1 MERYRALVVEDE
13 YWIRKDIATLIE
25 ESFGGAITVLESGNG
40 EEALKM
46 MEEEEISFVRTDI
59 NMPFMDGIALIS
71 YITKSCPDIPVLV
84 LSGYCDFPLVRKAL
98 TGGALDYLLKPV
110 KEAELKA
117 AVEKAKKAIEQ
128 NRQKARA
135 ADRRRRQELIYED
148 YARDLVLSTHICGK
162 GQRTFLPLKSNLEE
176 YLGELSFPAYIAVI
190 QHNFREDINEGGKSV
205 WERRYDRKKRLAERM
220 EIGKIR
226 GLENA
231 YRQGE
236 YILFSAGGKDVL
248 EKSCL
253 NLENSREKGEAFR
266 ICLGRRVEK
275 AEEVSEG
282 YRDCILKL
290 MSNAEYG
297 KEYQYM
303 TVEDPDRKKD
313 FAHWISQELD
323 GELVSAFHQNSRPV
337 LEFLL
342 LEKLGIGHV
351 DEGGWLLWELEQV
364 FGRLRSLIQSYYIN
378 KKDRY
383 EMWEIDSLFDSVE
396 RAVFAA
402 DTEEIVELSR
412 QMAGMLTQEDEGET
426 EAGAQGESGILKVI
440 EYVGKHYTEN
450 LTLSLLSEKFYLAPA
465 YLSRSFKKQTGQNLI
480 AYMTE
485 KRLKKAVDYIKIK
498 EMSLTEIAFLV
509 GYSDYTY
516 FNKVFRRY
524 MGVSPTQ
531 FRDNL

>member
-1 MERYRALVVEDE
+1 
-13 YWIRKDIATLIE
+13 
-25 ESFGGAITVLESGNG
+25 
-40 EEALKM
+40 
-46 MEEEEISFVRTDI
+46 
-59 NMPFMDGIALIS
+59 
-71 YITKSCPDIPVLV
+71 
-84 LSGYCDFPLVRKAL
+84 
-98 TGGALDYLLKPV
+98 
-110 KEAELKA
+110 
-117 AVEKAKKAIEQ
+117 
-128 NRQKARA
+128 
-135 ADRRRRQELIYED
+135 
-148 YARDLVLSTHICGK
+148 
-162 GQRTFLPLKSNLEE
+162 
-176 YLGELSFPAYIAVI
+176 
-190 QHNFREDINEGGKSV
+190 
-205 WERRYDRKKRLAERM
+205 
-220 EIGKIR
+220 
-226 GLENA
+226 
-231 YRQGE
+231 
-236 YILFSAGGKDVL
+236 
-248 EKSCL
+248 
-253 NLENSREKGEAFR
+253 
-266 ICLGRRVEK
+266 
-275 AEEVSEG
+275 
-282 YRDCILKL
+282 
-290 MSNAEYG
+290 
-297 KEYQYM
+297 M